1 MRCQSRNRRSS
12 ATLGFQRPASYP
24 FHHPHP
30 AVHRTSSYS
39 ENSSRL
45 SLRKTLLSCLNDLP
59 AKVFLS
65 FRRQRASILVSH
77 ADTLAHYFWTVIYIM
92 LRLVNRYLLPKET
105 AAGEISRTCP
115 VIFDKR
121 TTLPPG
127 PAL

>member
-12 ATLGFQRPASYP
+12 STLGFQRPASYP

-45 SLRKTLLSCLNDLP
+45 SLRKTLLSCLNDSP
-59 AKVFLS
+59 AKVFLI

-77 ADTLAHYFWTVIYIM
+77 DDTLADYFWPVMYIM
-92 LRLVNRYLLPKET
+92 LLFVTASFSARLRK
-105 AAGEISRTCP
+105 AASP
-115 VIFDKR
+115 VIAPES
-121 TTLPPG
+121 TS
-127 PAL
+127 A